1 MNLMWAYFH
10 LRPELISM
18 FVMNN
23 DLQVSPFDT
32 FTRFNRCIQS
42 IQVCHWGLPPVVCAR
57 RPCHCGCNCFCSI
70 AV

>member
-23 DLQVSPFDT
+23 DLQVSPFGT

-42 IQVCHWGLPPVVCAR
+42 IQVKTTVCLQLLSGRSKQSSRQGMAL
-57 RPCHCGCNCFCSI
+57 
-70 AV
+70 